1 MRRLDLRQ
9 TGSSKTAGP
18 VLPKERYSRGVGQR
32 MLRVRHK
39 NSVARPNKKFDWG
52 DAEKD
57 GTGWMYGLPKN
68 IKTADELD
76 VPPTLLAIADEVIE

>member
-18 VLPKERYSRGVGQR
+18 VLRQERYSRGVGQR

-57 GTGWMYGLPKN
+57 GSGAPAIT
-68 IKTADELD
+68 D
-76 VPPTLLAIADEVIE
+76 LLGGQVQVIFSPVQAESSAV

>member
-1 MRRLDLRQ
+1 
-9 TGSSKTAGP
+9 
-18 VLPKERYSRGVGQR
+18 

-57 GTGWMYGLPKN
+57 GSGAPAIT
-68 IKTADELD
+68 D
-76 VPPTLLAIADEVIE
+76 LLGGQVQVIFSPVQAESSAV